1 MTETASTF
9 EAFIA
14 AERERLSTERAALF
28 DQQHE
33 LEQKLE
39 AINKELAAIT
49 AYEAVKTGKPLQPTE
64 PASQKQTRKPRDPNA
79 PKRTRG
85 EGGVRQRVLEMVR
98 SRPQGMTSGDLAAFL
113 EMDDKAGKQAIANAL
128 QALKKDGDIRQEQ
141 RRGPY
146 TAVPKQQEAA

>member
-1 MTETASTF
+1 VTETASTF

-49 AYEAVKTGKPLQPTE
+49 AYEAVKMGKPIQPTE
-64 PASQKQTRKPRDPNA
+64 PAPQKQTRKPRDPNA

-85 EGGVRQRVLEMVR
+85 EGGVRQQVLDLIR
-98 SRPQGMTSGDLAAFL
+98 SKPEGLARADVLGLLNMSGDKSA
-113 EMDDKAGKQAIANAL
+113 EQSVSNAL
-128 QALKKDGDIRQEQ
+128 ANLKKDGKITQPAK
-141 RRGPY
+141 RGPY
-146 TAVPKQQEAA
+146 TAVAEAA